1 MTGTTRWVHLDDSSF
16 DLAVVEVDPGVL
28 ERIPHA
34 FLKIVPIPTT
44 GIRGIE
50 VQLDLELARKSLA
63 DPTREERAHAFAVL
77 SPFAAEA
84 AAADATARQLY

>member
-1 MTGTTRWVHLDDSSF
+1 MSCLTFGQS
-16 DLAVVEVDPGVL
+16 
-28 ERIPHA
+28 
-34 FLKIVPIPTT
+34 VPVTTT
-44 GIRGIE
+44 GIRGKQ